1 MLYAKEWDSSQ
12 CVFGSWICKQS
23 FIWHGA
29 RFKYQRA
36 LICPVPVVFVSVLFT
51 MSHELVV
58 YVTMLPSSGTSQTL
72 YSNYSCY
79 VISGQT
85 VLNSV
90 VCVNS
95 MSKCLQSWQPSDG
108 WAIKHRPECL
118 ITCHDSNF
126 SVIKPHFLY
135 AWIIWSNREKKERK
149 MWTYTKGIVKFCN
162 NIPACYN
169 LP

>member
-1 MLYAKEWDSSQ
+1 MPVIITALYFTSYAYLTAYFVLNAWEWDSSQ
-12 CVFGSWICKQS
+12 CVFSSWISKR
-23 FIWHGA
+23 
-29 RFKYQRA
+29 RFY
-36 LICPVPVVFVSVLFT
+36 LTWSPVHISKSLNISRPCCVFVYVLFT

-79 VISGQT
+79 VICGQT

-108 WAIKHRPECL
+108 WAIKHRPECRAGCL
-118 ITCHDSNF
+118 ITCHDSKF

-135 AWIIWSNREKKERK
+135 A
-149 MWTYTKGIVKFCN
+149 
-162 NIPACYN
+162 
-169 LP
+169 